1 MMTPAKFKLWREHQV
16 LLAVVNGSWNQQTAE
31 KFSLEFMKTAT
42 PLLQAP
48 WAHIVYL
55 DQWELGV
62 PEIEP
67 VIQQLIDWSVRH
79 NLRFAAQVYCPHMVK
94 KYQLERM
101 TTLKSPLFEKRTYP
115 TQQAAFDWLAE
126 EGFRV
131 EQQTFKKLA

>member
-1 MMTPAKFKLWREHQV
+1 MTTPAKFQIWREYQV
-16 LLAVVNGSWNQQTAE
+16 LLAVVNGSWNLQTAE
-31 KFSLEFMKTAT
+31 EFSAEFMQMAT
-42 PLLQAP
+42 PMLQAP

-67 VIQQLIDWSVRH
+67 VIQQLVDWSVSH

-101 TTLKSPLFEKRTYP
+101 TAIKSPTFEKRTYP
-115 TQQAAFDWLAE
+115 TQQAAFDWLAA
-126 EGFRV
+126 EGFTV
-131 EQQTFKKLA
+131 QHQVFKKMA

>member
-1 MMTPAKFKLWREHQV
+1 MATPAKFKVWRESQV

-31 KFSLEFMKTAT
+31 EFALEFMKKAT
-42 PLLQAP
+42 PILHAP

-67 VIQQLIDWSVRH
+67 VIQRLVDWSVSH

-101 TTLKSPLFEKRTYP
+101 TAIKSPTFEKRTYP
-115 TQQAAFDWLAE
+115 TPQDAFDWLTA
-126 EGFRV
+126 EGFIV
-131 EQQTFKKLA
+131 QQQVFKKLA